1 MADLLSHK
9 EIERITGIPGDHPV
23 KQRNKLNKA
32 GIHCFINDARE
43 LVVFKS
49 WVDAAALPQ
58 ELLNRYIAKLPAND
72 SDEDIGMNLEALSG
86 SR

>member
-1 MADLLSHK
+1 MADLLTVA
-9 EIERITGIPGDHPV
+9 EIEQITGIPGDHPV
-23 KQRNKLNKA
+23 KQRNRLVKA

-43 LVVFKS
+43 VVVFKA

-72 SDEDIGMNLEALSG
+72 DEEDIGMNLEALNG
-86 SR
+86 